1 MAATEGVN
9 DITIVGGGIAG
20 LSLGVALL
28 NRGIP
33 VRLQEASFFPRHR
46 VCGEFISGVSGETLQ
61 ALGVRDLLND
71 AELLRSTNWYD
82 RSGPV
87 LSATLPEPALGISRY
102 RLDRRMAER
111 LVDKGGE
118 LIEGER
124 FRIRKEEEPTQGL
137 VLATGRPVRTE
148 SDWIGL
154 KAHFPGLPLEADLE
168 MHLGEDGYLGLSRIE
183 DGRVNACGLFRKRD
197 DVSAKGEEALA
208 TYVEACGLDRLARR
222 LRESGADSDSCTGV
236 SAFVFGAQDRAR
248 ESAFCIGDRGS
259 IIPPFTG
266 NGMSMAFQS
275 AELAFPLLAA
285 YSRGES
291 EWLDALVQYQKR
303 ASSKFRRR
311 LAISRWMHP
320 ILSRPIGQSM
330 LSSLSRKHLL
340 PFGMIY
346 RATR

>member
-1 MAATEGVN
+1 MAATEGVS
-9 DITIVGGGIAG
+9 DISIVGGGIAG

-28 NRGIP
+28 NRDIS
-33 VRLQEASFFPRHR
+33 VRLQEASSFPRHR

-71 AELLRSTNWYD
+71 AERLHSTAWYD
-82 RSGPV
+82 RSGLV
-87 LSATLPEPALGISRY
+87 LSAPLPEPALGISRY
-102 RLDRRMAER
+102 RLDQRMAER
-111 LVDKGGE
+111 FAEKGGD

-124 FRIRKEEEPTQGL
+124 FRGRKEEEPSHGL

-148 SDWIGL
+148 SHWIGL

-183 DGRVNACGLFRKRD
+183 NGRVNACGLFRKRG

-208 TYVEACGLDRLARR
+208 TYVEACGLDRLAGR
-222 LRESGADSDSCTGV
+222 LRKSGADSESCTGV
-236 SAFVFGAQDRAR
+236 SAFVFGAQDRAK

-275 AELAFPLLAA
+275 AELAVPLLAA
-285 YSRGES
+285 YSKGELA
-291 EWLDALVQYQKR
+291 WPDALSQYRKR
-303 ASSKFRRR
+303 ATSKFRRR

-320 ILSRPIGQSM
+320 ILSTPIGQAM
-330 LSSLSRKHLL
+330 LSNLSRKHLL